1 MLRVGEL
8 MKQDLTSVHSGES
21 AYAAAMMMRVL
32 RIGSVFVKEHDHIVG
47 IVTETDLVRK
57 VMSMN
62 RTPESTPVAAI
73 MSAPVICI
81 GQDRPVWN
89 VAELMEQANVRHL
102 AVTNEDEAIIGVIS
116 VRDLLHPVAV
126 DDF

>member
-102 AVTNEDEAIIGVIS
+102 AVTDEDEAIIGVIS